1 MKELLLKRKSRFIL
15 YLIACLLPVVDRF
28 FTNFAIA
35 LLIGSVQVGSMDYFI
50 KICLITIGLIILGV
64 ILFIISRFMRISFM
78 RDTLLDV
85 RLMAFDKIINS
96 SYKSFS
102 QKSKDTYISNLIND
116 INIIEREF
124 FLSLINIIYNA
135 GIYIVSLILIAFLDF
150 KFALIAFAASIILY
164 VTSKLFEKRTIALQE
179 RVSDE
184 NEKFAVDMSN
194 TFNGLEIL
202 KLNRIEDQFLS
213 KALKSVTGL
222 ERKKLDYNIY
232 TDGQSRILE
241 LLGFSFLIIS
251 LIYLSSLFMRGITLT
266 EGTFMVQLSNSCVW
280 SIIAV
285 LPRVNQLKSS
295 VKIFDKITKYEE
307 DTSNSLTK
315 DKEFEFEKEIEVK
328 KLSFRYGEK
337 EVFKDVSFKIEKVK
351 KYLIKGPSG
360 AGKSTL
366 IKLLS
371 MIYDD
376 YTGEI
381 KVDGVDYREIKE
393 KSLNDNVSFIYQD
406 VFLFEDTIFNNIAL
420 YKPYTEEEVLEAAK
434 KSGLD
439 SLLSKKENGL
449 YEML

>member
-1 MKELLLKRKSRFIL
+1 
-15 YLIACLLPVVDRF
+15 
-28 FTNFAIA
+28 
-35 LLIGSVQVGSMDYFI
+35 
-50 KICLITIGLIILGV
+50 
-64 ILFIISRFMRISFM
+64 M

-328 KLSFRYGEK
+328 NLSFRYGEK
-337 EVFKDVSFKIEKVK
+337 EVFKDVSFKIEKGK

-360 AGKSTL
+360 AG
-366 IKLLS
+366 
-371 MIYDD
+371 
-376 YTGEI
+376 
-381 KVDGVDYREIKE
+381 
-393 KSLNDNVSFIYQD
+393 
-406 VFLFEDTIFNNIAL
+406 
-420 YKPYTEEEVLEAAK
+420 
-434 KSGLD
+434 
-439 SLLSKKENGL
+439 
-449 YEML
+449 